1 VHVTV
6 FQPPKKSSVPS
17 VSSVREFLRSGWSS
31 KFSTNPPF
39 LPPKFLAKLLLA
51 SYLASPLDM
60 SWKRAQIHAESMLE
74 TLGIGEKQKGK
85 KDLRGKKVIFVDDG
99 KNPYRTM
106 CFTIGAKL
114 AKRRGAEIE
123 TVTPGPGELPHAKV
137 VEVTAPPKPKI
148 QRPINRR

>member
-1 VHVTV
+1 
-6 FQPPKKSSVPS
+6 
-17 VSSVREFLRSGWSS
+17 
-31 KFSTNPPF
+31 
-39 LPPKFLAKLLLA
+39 
-51 SYLASPLDM
+51 
-60 SWKRAQIHAESMLE
+60 MLE

-137 VEVTAPPKPKI
+137 VEVPAPPKPKI
-148 QRPINRR
+148 QRPMNRR